1 MSCEFISTALR
12 VTDNVQRS
20 KIGQIMNNAF
30 TCWCEDLELLVS
42 NEEGISL
49 PSQCNLLFDLL
60 ATLGFSNAVINQD
73 L

>member
-1 MSCEFISTALR
+1 MHLHAG
-12 VTDNVQRS
+12 V
-20 KIGQIMNNAF
+20 KILNY
-30 TCWCEDLELLVS
+30 LVS

-60 ATLGFSNAVINQD
+60 LATLGFSNAVINQD